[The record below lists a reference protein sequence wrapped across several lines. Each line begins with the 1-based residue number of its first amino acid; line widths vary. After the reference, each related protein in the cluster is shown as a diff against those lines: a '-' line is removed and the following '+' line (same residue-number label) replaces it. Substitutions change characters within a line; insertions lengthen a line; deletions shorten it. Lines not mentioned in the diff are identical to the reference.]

1 MCTTCDFAFPGDVHL
16 CPECASK
23 PQGLSPKRKR
33 LVIGAYA
40 MGVISLLSLV
50 GIMALGAM
58 GLVDDKSSQGAAA
71 VLGGLVMFVSA
82 IVGTSLGVGALD
94 RRLGNPLS
102 VWIAAI
108 FNGIILAI
116 LILLVIVG
124 NLS

>member
-1 MCTTCDFAFPGDVHL
+1 
-16 CPECASK
+16 
-23 PQGLSPKRKR
+23 
-33 LVIGAYA
+33 